1 MERFLFMFSTY
12 LWSLNLFPLSR
23 NVEFIVFF
31 NCYLLIGLGFFFFFS
46 SVKMF
51 KKITCL
57 FLSSQ
62 VILALQRVDAIVGML
77 MDGLK
82 QMNLHKCLN
91 IIFISDHGKIV
102 FIKYVTILKGFHKVI
117 FWIYSCMF
125 LVMLTYKICF
135 ILWRWHKRQSV

>member
-1 MERFLFMFSTY
+1 
-12 LWSLNLFPLSR
+12 
-23 NVEFIVFF
+23 
-31 NCYLLIGLGFFFFFS
+31 
-46 SVKMF
+46 MF

-91 IIFISDHGKIV
+91 IIFISDHGKFV

-117 FWIYSCMF
+117 F
-125 LVMLTYKICF
+125 
-135 ILWRWHKRQSV
+135 